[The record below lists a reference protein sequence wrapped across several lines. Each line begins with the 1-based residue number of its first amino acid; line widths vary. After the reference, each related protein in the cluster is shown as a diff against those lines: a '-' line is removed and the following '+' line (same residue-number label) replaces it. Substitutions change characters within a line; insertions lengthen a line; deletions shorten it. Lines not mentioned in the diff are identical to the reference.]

1 MAFWLTGILLTA
13 LTLAALLVPM
23 YRRRGTASTPTA
35 VGITAVLI
43 GLPVCVVL
51 IYRLIG
57 DYPSAILARA
67 APASVATTP
76 QGIPAIG
83 EMVTSLAT
91 RLKQNPDDLE
101 GWLMLGRSYVSLEQF
116 DAAREAYQRAY
127 LMTGGQNLTAALGY
141 AEAMALTDRATLSGE
156 AGVLIEAALK
166 TAPQNPKA
174 LWYGGMSAVAQ
185 GDSVL
190 AAERWRR
197 LLNQDLPD
205 PVRQVVRQQLASLDA
220 PMAAEPSASGPTGAG
235 MVIAVEITVAENLRG
250 QVDSSAPVFI
260 VARDPDQAGP
270 PIAVVNEKSVPEISV
285 FKPRSFAKVRDTSTN
300 LTSSMTCW
308 LPSTETRL
316 VTLSGANFSARERAR
331 ARTDAELTVPL
342 RTAEP
347 ATARTSRRSFGII
360 SNSLVFSP
368 STSTLTDKSTTA
380 TTVLSAARIVR
391 LVEPTVLPST

>member
-67 APASVATTP
+67 APASVATNP

-174 LWYGGMSAVAQ
+174 LWYGGMSAVAR

-197 LLNQDLPD
+197 LLNQDLPE

-250 QVDSSAPVFI
+250 QVESSAPVFI
-260 VARDPDQAGP
+260 VARDPDQPGP
-270 PIAVVNEKSVPEISV
+270 PIAVVRHLAGGLPMTVSITDANLMLPGRSLADLPRLRLIARVARGGDPIAQPGDIYGEILWDAANHTDVPVAIVIDSV
-285 FKPRSFAKVRDTSTN
+285 F
-300 LTSSMTCW
+300 
-308 LPSTETRL
+308 E
-316 VTLSGANFSARERAR
+316 
-331 ARTDAELTVPL
+331 
-342 RTAEP
+342 
-347 ATARTSRRSFGII
+347 
-360 SNSLVFSP
+360 
-368 STSTLTDKSTTA
+368 
-380 TTVLSAARIVR
+380 
-391 LVEPTVLPST
+391 